1 MVLPQTQIRCP
12 NCNNPIQ
19 AQIMQLVD
27 VGQDPGAKARLL
39 SGSHN
44 HVQCG
49 VCGYQGQVATPLVYH
64 DPGKELLLT
73 FIPIEINMP
82 KDEQERVLGRMIN
95 QALDRLS
102 GEQRK
107 GYLLQ
112 PQAVFTFQG
121 LIERILEADGITKE
135 EIEAQREKLRLFE
148 DLLKVSED
156 DLEQFVLEND
166 EYLDAAFFQLASL
179 SLQATPQ
186 GSALEAANNRLQQ
199 VLAGSSYGKELLTR
213 ENEVRLASE
222 SLQQLGDQ
230 ITHDS
235 LLDIFVDAPN
245 ETRLNALV
253 QLTRPALDY
262 TFFQKLTERID
273 AAESEDKALLDLR
286 QKVLD
291 ITQEIDRAQE
301 ARAKRAAELIGA
313 LLEAEDLD
321 AAIKTVLPQVDELLL
336 SILQANIRASQE
348 RGDED
353 GANRLL
359 EIDAKIKE
367 IIRETLPPSLQL
379 AQKLLE
385 LEDIS
390 AAKELLDQSVDQI
403 DENLVGA
410 LMSTAQRLEDGG
422 DLESAEQIRDL
433 HRYALRLSMKQKLK
447 GDGA

>member
-199 VLAGSSYGKELLTR
+199 VLAGSSYGKELLAR
-213 ENEVRLASE
+213 ENEMRLASE
-222 SLQQLGDQ
+222 SLQKLGDQ

-262 TFFQKLTERID
+262 VFFQKLTERID
-273 AAESEDKALLDLR
+273 AAESEDKALFDLR

>member
-12 NCNNPIQ
+12 NCSNPIQ

-49 VCGYQGQVATPLVYH
+49 VCGYQGQVATPMVYH

-102 GEQRK
+102 AEQRK

-148 DLLKVSED
+148 ELLKVSDD

-166 EYLDAAFFQLASL
+166 EHLDAAFFQLASL
-179 SLQATPQ
+179 SLQATPK
-186 GSALEAANNRLQQ
+186 GAALEAANNRLEQ
-199 VLAGSSYGKELLTR
+199 VLAGSRYGKELLAR

-230 ITHDS
+230 ITHDT

-291 ITQEIDRAQE
+291 ITQKIDRAQE

-321 AAIKTVLPQVDELLL
+321 AAIKTALPQVDELLL

-410 LMSTAQRLEDGG
+410 LLSTAQRLEDGG
-422 DLESAEQIRDL
+422 DRESAEQIRDL
-433 HRYALRLSMKQKLK
+433 HRYALRLSMKKKLK
-447 GDGA
+447 GE

>member
-199 VLAGSSYGKELLTR
+199 VLAGSSYGKELLAR
-213 ENEVRLASE
+213 ENEMRLASE
-222 SLQQLGDQ
+222 SLQKLGDQ

-262 TFFQKLTERID
+262 VFFQKLTERID
-273 AAESEDKALLDLR
+273 AAESEDKALFDLR

-422 DLESAEQIRDL
+422 DLESAGQIRDL

-447 GDGA
+447 GE

>member
-199 VLAGSSYGKELLTR
+199 VLAGSSYGKELLAR
-213 ENEVRLASE
+213 ENEMRLASE
-222 SLQQLGDQ
+222 SLQKLGDQ

-422 DLESAEQIRDL
+422 DRESAEQIRDL